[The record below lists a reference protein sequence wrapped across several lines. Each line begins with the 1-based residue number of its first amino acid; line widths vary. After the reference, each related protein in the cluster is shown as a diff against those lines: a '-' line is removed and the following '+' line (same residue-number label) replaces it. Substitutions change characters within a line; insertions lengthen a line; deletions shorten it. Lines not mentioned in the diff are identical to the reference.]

1 MTRLSRATP
10 LMLAAAASALVGAA
24 WFGLSMATGL
34 LYHLMPGATFVAAA
48 WAFRTRAHRRAR
60 VREATFILSIAAA
73 VTAAGLILIP
83 EAGGVVGETLENA
96 IVIGAGFVLATRWM
110 LRQTPA
116 ASDAGTDP
124 AQARPV

>member
-1 MTRLSRATP
+1 MT
-10 LMLAAAASALVGAA
+10 
-24 WFGLSMATGL
+24 
-34 LYHLMPGATFVAAA
+34 
-48 WAFRTRAHRRAR
+48 HRRAR
-60 VREATFILSIAAA
+60 RFEAFLMLSTATA
-73 VTAAGLILIP
+73 VTAAGLIIIP
-83 EAGGVVGETLENA
+83 EAGGVVGDALENA

>member
-10 LMLAAAASALVGAA
+10 LVLAAATSGLVGAA

-48 WAFRTRAHRRAR
+48 WAFRTRARRRAR
-60 VREATFILSIAAA
+60 LREATFILSIAAT
-73 VTAAGLILIP
+73 VTAAGLIIIP
-83 EAGGVVGETLENA
+83 EAGGVVGDALENA
-96 IVIGAGFVLATRWM
+96 VVIGVGFVLATRWM

-116 ASDAGTDP
+116 ASDSPTDP
-124 AQARPV
+124 A